1 MIQNSDSATATL
13 LPRKKE
19 RASGPVSVLAI
30 GSANPP
36 NVFHQSLFP
45 DFYFNITQS
54 NHMAE
59 VKAKFT
65 RMCAKSGIKKR
76 RMHINEDILEAHPS
90 IRSYHDNSLDVR
102 QDMLV
107 EEVPKLGKVA
117 ADNAIAEWGQPKSNI
132 THLIFCTSSGID
144 MPGADWALM
153 KLLGLRPT
161 VNRVMVYQ
169 QGCFAGCTVLRI
181 AKDLAEN
188 NKGSRILVVC
198 SELTLI
204 SFRGPTED
212 HPENLVGQALFGDG
226 AAALIVGADPIPHAE
241 NASFEIH
248 WARSS
253 VVPDSDD
260 AVTGNIKENGLVL
273 HLSKTIPDLIGQ
285 NIHTLLKD
293 ALEEMFDACNPSSFN
308 DLFWVIH
315 PGGPAILDAVEEEL
329 NLKSERTHASREILS
344 QYGNMVSPGVL
355 FVLDYMR
362 KRSVDERLSTTGEGL
377 EWGVMLGFGP
387 GLTVETLILK
397 SVPTQAFKYF

>member
-1 MIQNSDSATATL
+1 MNMIQNSDFVTASL

-19 RASGPVSVLAI
+19 RPSGPASVLAI

-45 DFYFNITQS
+45 DFYFNITHS
-54 NHMAE
+54 NHMTE
-59 VKAKFT
+59 VKDKFT
-65 RMCAKSGIKKR
+65 RMCANSGINKR
-76 RMHINEDILEAHPS
+76 HMHINEDILKAHPS
-90 IRSYHDNSLDVR
+90 ICSYHDNSLDVR

-107 EEVPKLGKVA
+107 EEVPKLGKA
-117 ADNAIAEWGQPKSNI
+117 AAENAIAEWGQPKSNI
-132 THLIFCTSSGID
+132 THLIFCTSTGID

-161 VNRVMVYQ
+161 VKRVMVYQ
-169 QGCFAGCTVLRI
+169 QGCFAGGTVLRI

-188 NKGSRILVVC
+188 NKGSRVLVVC

-204 SFRGPTED
+204 SFRGPSED

-241 NASFEIH
+241 TASFEIH
-248 WARSS
+248 WAGSS

-260 AVTGNIKENGLVL
+260 AIIGHIKENGLIFY
-273 HLSKTIPDLIGQ
+273 LSKAIPDLIAQ
-285 NIHTLLKD
+285 NIHTLVKD
-293 ALEEMFDACNPSSFN
+293 ALKEMFDACNTSNFN

-329 NLKSERTHASREILS
+329 KLKSERMHASREILS
-344 QYGNMVSPGVL
+344 QYGNMFSPCVL
-355 FVLDYMR
+355 FILDYMR
-362 KRSVDERLSTTGEGL
+362 KRSVEERLSTTGEGL
-377 EWGVMLGFGP
+377 KWGVMLGFGP
-387 GLTVETLILK
+387 GLTVETVILK
-397 SVPTQAFKYF
+397 SVPTV